1 MQKWIILIVIAIIL
15 IVGTI
20 IVLNIDIE
28 TEYVPETEVSQT
40 ALRKTIITL
49 YFRNK
54 ENGEIDKETKLIDS
68 KLLLRDPYQE
78 LLNILISGPENQNL
92 EKLIPE
98 GTKILETVFENG
110 CVTINFSKEFIE
122 NSIDE
127 VKKVQAIYTIFETLT
142 ELTEVNDIKILI
154 EGEEKEDIN
163 NVILNMKNSNTNN
176 NSKNNENTIYE
187 NSVSNSN
194 ENEI

>member
-110 CVTINFSKEFIE
+110 CVTINFSKEFIK

-163 NVILNMKNSNTNN
+163 NVILNMKNSNPNN

>member
-98 GTKILETVFENG
+98 GTKILETVLKMVVLQLILVKNL
-110 CVTINFSKEFIE
+110 SKI
-122 NSIDE
+122 
-127 VKKVQAIYTIFETLT
+127 V
-142 ELTEVNDIKILI
+142 
-154 EGEEKEDIN
+154 
-163 NVILNMKNSNTNN
+163 
-176 NSKNNENTIYE
+176 
-187 NSVSNSN
+187 
-194 ENEI
+194 